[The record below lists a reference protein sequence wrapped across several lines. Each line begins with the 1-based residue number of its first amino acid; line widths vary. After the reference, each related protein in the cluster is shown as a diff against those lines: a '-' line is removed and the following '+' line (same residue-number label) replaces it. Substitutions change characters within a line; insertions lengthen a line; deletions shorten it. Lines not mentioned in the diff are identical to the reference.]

1 MSFDFDRIVS
11 TLSRHGVAYV
21 LIGGAAALAHGSTL
35 ATEDV
40 DLTPARDQPNL
51 DRLGDALLE
60 LQARLRTANELEGV
74 EFPCNGR
81 FIAAMPLMLML
92 NLTTIAGDIDLAL
105 APSGFAEGYDALAP
119 RAVEVD
125 FGNGAVVLV
134 AALDDIITSKRTA
147 DRPKDRAAL
156 PYLEA
161 LADEIARGS

>member
-60 LQARLRTANELEGV
+60 LQARLRTVNEPEGV

-81 FIAAMPLMLML
+81 FIAAMPLMV

-105 APSGFAEGYDALAP
+105 APSGFAEGYDALGAA
-119 RAVEVD
+119 RVEVD
-125 FGNGAVVLV
+125 FGNGTIVLV

>member
-1 MSFDFDRIVS
+1 MSFDFARIVS

-60 LQARLRTANELEGV
+60 LQARLRTANEPEGV

-81 FIAAMPLMLML
+81 FIAAMPMML
-92 NLTTIAGDIDLAL
+92 NLTTDAGDVDLAL
-105 APSGFAEGYDALAP
+105 APSGFAEGYDVLAP
-119 RAVEVD
+119 RAVDVD
-125 FGNGAVVLV
+125 FGDGTIVLV